1 MKIFFKLVRTFSLS
15 YTNLFKNLNETNSI
29 LGKQNLLKL
38 TQVKVEKL
46 KQTDFHRQTTHRRLL
61 KNWLIKKK
69 NRTMDGLIET
79 LLSKYKITSML
90 LKLFQNIKRRKLSDS

>member
-1 MKIFFKLVRTFSLS
+1 MKIFFKLIRTFSLS

-46 KQTDFHRQTTHRRLL
+46 KQTDFHRQTTYRRLL

-69 NRTMDGLIET
+69 KKKPWTV
-79 LLSKYKITSML
+79 S
-90 LKLFQNIKRRKLSDS
+90 

>member
-1 MKIFFKLVRTFSLS
+1 MKIFFKLIRTFSLS

-46 KQTDFHRQTTHRRLL
+46 KQTDFHRQTTYRRLL

-69 NRTMDGLIET
+69 KKNHGRSHRD
-79 LLSKYKITSML
+79 S
-90 LKLFQNIKRRKLSDS
+90 IKQKQDNLDVT